1 MVEFSHLRCF
11 VAVAE
16 ELHFGRAARR
26 LNMTQ
31 PPLSRQI
38 QLLEH
43 LLEAQLFERS
53 HRRVA
58 LTAAGRTFLPEARRL
73 LQLAEGA
80 AMSIRRVSEGDAGA
94 VTIGFTAASGYG
106 FLPRVFQELKAR
118 LPGVDVALREAVS
131 SAQLDAIGNGRIDI
145 GLVRPPVRRASF
157 EFRIVLREAMI
168 MALPPEHRLADR
180 MTIDLT
186 ELGDDPLISYS
197 PFEARYFHDLVL
209 RLFGAAGAQPVIAQH
224 VSQIHSVLALVRIGL
239 GVALVPEAA
248 RQLHFE
254 GVTYREI
261 RASGGDVAEL
271 GAVWRRDN
279 ENPAAARALEIILN
293 SGGGEIA

>member
-1 MVEFSHLRCF
+1 MFEFAHLRSF

-43 LLEAQLFERS
+43 MLEAKLFERS

-58 LTAAGRTFLPEARRL
+58 LTASGRAFLPEARRL
-73 LQLAEGA
+73 LLLAEGA
-80 AMSIRRVSEGDAGA
+80 AMSIKRVSGGDVGA

-106 FLPRVFQELKAR
+106 YLPGVFQKLKAR
-118 LPGVDVALREAVS
+118 LPGVDVALREAVT
-131 SAQLDAIGNGRIDI
+131 SAQLDALVNARIDI
-145 GLVRPPVRRASF
+145 GLVRPPVRHAGL
-157 EFRIVLREAMI
+157 EFRIVLREPMI
-168 MALPPEHRLADR
+168 VALPPDHRLADR
-180 MTIDLT
+180 DRVDLA
-186 ELGDDPLISYS
+186 ELGGDPLISYS
-197 PFEARYFHDLVL
+197 PFEARYFHDLTL
-209 RLFGAAGAQPVIAQH
+209 RLFSAVGAQPTIAQH

-248 RQLHFE
+248 RQLNFE
-254 GVTYREI
+254 GVAYREL
-261 RASGGDVAEL
+261 AHPGAETADL

-279 ENPAAARALEIILN
+279 ENPAAERALEIILEDG
-293 SGGGEIA
+293 SGD

>member
-1 MVEFSHLRCF
+1 MFEFTHLRCF

-43 LLEAQLFERS
+43 LLEAKLFERS

-58 LTAAGRTFLPEARRL
+58 LTPSGRTFLPEARRL

-80 AMSIRRVSEGDAGA
+80 AMSIKRVSEGDAGA

-106 FLPRVFQELKAR
+106 FLPRVFQELKSR
-118 LPGVDVALREAVS
+118 LPGVDVALREAVT
-131 SAQLDAIGNGRIDI
+131 SAQLDGIAHGRIDI
-145 GLVRPPVRRASF
+145 GLVRPPVRRAAF
-157 EFRIVLREAMI
+157 EYRTVLREAMI
-168 MALPPEHRLADR
+168 LALPPEHRLADR
-180 MTIDLT
+180 VSVDLS
-186 ELGDDPLISYS
+186 ELGEDPLISYS

-209 RLFGAAGAQPVIAQH
+209 RLFGAVGAQPVVAQH

-248 RQLHFE
+248 RQLRFE
-254 GVTYREI
+254 GVIYRQL
-261 RASGGDVAEL
+261 RTTGGEAAEL

-279 ENPAAARALEIILN
+279 ENPAAQRALEIILDAGAN
-293 SGGGEIA
+293 G